1 MKKIYIM
8 MAACAILGGC
18 GNGPRH
24 EHAHE
29 HEHEHEHTEA
39 HTHEHENE
47 HSHEHEREESH
58 ERGHEAKGHSDEIIV
73 TPHQRELLGIRVD
86 TVKAGEFNEVIKASG
101 QVISSN
107 GDETTI
113 VARSAGI
120 VGLGGVAEG
129 SAVAKGGKIATISTK
144 GIGGGDQLAKA
155 KAAYEAAKNE
165 FERDKELIQDNIVSK
180 SHFDQSKLAYETAKA
195 EYEALASGNEANGE
209 IVVSSP
215 IGGFVKSL
223 AVRQGDYVE
232 TGQPIA
238 TVSQNRRLRLK
249 ADVSERYYGKI
260 SQIRDANFMTSYGE
274 KAYSL
279 KELGGRLLSYGRSS
293 GDGYYIPVI
302 FEFDNKGDIVPG
314 SFVDIF
320 LKTNASSKAITVPV
334 EAVVEEQGVKYVFI
348 QIDEEGFM
356 KREVRLGQS
365 DGKRFLVESGLGEG
379 EVVVV
384 SGAMKVKLASVTAAP
399 AGHNHNH

>member
-1 MKKIYIM
+1 MKKTYIM
-8 MAACAILGGC
+8 MAACAIFAGC

-29 HEHEHEHTEA
+29 HTEA
-39 HTHEHENE
+39 HAHEHENE
-47 HSHEHEREESH
+47 HSHEHEHEEASEH
-58 ERGHEAKGHSDEIIV
+58 RQGEKGHGDEIIV
-73 TPHQRELLGIRVD
+73 TPHQQELFGIRVD
-86 TVKAGEFNEVIKASG
+86 TVKAGEFNEVIKAGG

-107 GDETTI
+107 GDETAI

-120 VGLGGVAEG
+120 VSLGGGVAEG

-155 KAAYEAAKNE
+155 RAAYEAAKNE
-165 FERDKELIQDNIVSK
+165 YERDKELIKDNIVSK
-180 SHFDQSKLAYETAKA
+180 SHFDQSKLAYENAKA

-279 KELGGRLLSYGRSS
+279 KELGGKLLSYGRSS